1 MKKIYEYVYRHG
13 ATHWVRVRI
22 PKDLKWAYPEGQDEL
37 LDNLHPGDP
46 AEAKV
51 RGYAVIARTQ
61 AEFQE
66 KRGQRDLS
74 QASLSPKRIEKLTD
88 KELTLVGGFYQRSV
102 LQQDQTRRQAGLDD
116 DEFEE
121 LGRELTDQHADLSR
135 LLAQGKSQPILGVL
149 HSVLHLC
156 GIDFQPN
163 PEAARQAGFAFLRSV
178 VDTLD
183 KQLQRQAGGIV
194 DTDAVAP
201 PVAHPLKVIAPECA
215 PVDSLG
221 PSWDKVFELWC
232 EHGEKRPQSTI
243 AAYRT
248 PWMALQRFAASQ
260 KALHP
265 QAVAAKMM
273 SQFARHMRESG
284 LAIETIN
291 ERLRK
296 IRYIFEVAKGNHEL
310 PLNPAAETLGFK
322 ESTTKGTGRSRVA
335 FNPHDIELLF
345 GSPIFMR
352 HERSAGQTGEA
363 SYWVPAIM
371 VHSSMRPEEAAG
383 LALRDI
389 CHDPK
394 VGWYF
399 DLYHRTEASERKLP
413 VEERVPER
421 YWRKLKNNASVRRI
435 PVAQALI
442 DLGLLRYVEWVRAQ
456 GSLVLFPTLKK
467 DCQGKLDGALIK
479 FFSRYLRAIG
489 ITDKEKTLYSLRHSV
504 KNLME
509 AARVDIRHLKRIMG
523 HSPGDGTTGKYGDK
537 QLPFEHTVE
546 YFREIKFPAIVALP
560 WEPGQKSLRL
570 TKQ

>member
-37 LDNLHPGDP
+37 LDNLHTGDP

-215 PVDSLG
+215 PIESLG

-232 EHGEKRPQSTI
+232 QHGEGRPI
-243 AAYRT
+243 AEVHHRGLSDPLEGAA
-248 PWMALQRFAASQ
+248 AL
-260 KALHP
+260 
-265 QAVAAKMM
+265 
-273 SQFARHMRESG
+273 
-284 LAIETIN
+284 
-291 ERLRK
+291 
-296 IRYIFEVAKGNHEL
+296 
-310 PLNPAAETLGFK
+310 
-322 ESTTKGTGRSRVA
+322 
-335 FNPHDIELLF
+335 
-345 GSPIFMR
+345 
-352 HERSAGQTGEA
+352 
-363 SYWVPAIM
+363 
-371 VHSSMRPEEAAG
+371 
-383 LALRDI
+383 
-389 CHDPK
+389 C
-394 VGWYF
+394 
-399 DLYHRTEASERKLP
+399 
-413 VEERVPER
+413 
-421 YWRKLKNNASVRRI
+421 
-435 PVAQALI
+435 
-442 DLGLLRYVEWVRAQ
+442 
-456 GSLVLFPTLKK
+456 
-467 DCQGKLDGALIK
+467 
-479 FFSRYLRAIG
+479 
-489 ITDKEKTLYSLRHSV
+489 
-504 KNLME
+504 
-509 AARVDIRHLKRIMG
+509 
-523 HSPGDGTTGKYGDK
+523 
-537 QLPFEHTVE
+537 
-546 YFREIKFPAIVALP
+546 
-560 WEPGQKSLRL
+560 RL
-570 TKQ
+570 TEGPAPASRHRDDDVAIRAAHARQRACDRNDQRAAAQNPLHLQGRQGQS